1 MGWLE
6 HHREHQAEQAHEEW
20 ATQVGHLKQLAD
32 LAHRFTG
39 DPVPLD
45 SGIVARRGER
55 CYLLLPAATLI
66 EPRRLPGHWAGATQG
81 VSFHIARGVS
91 YRVGGTRGHYEQGD
105 EEPTAID
112 QGPVLISDQRVVF
125 AGTKASREW
134 LFAKVIGF
142 HHDEHQPWTAIQ
154 VSNRQKVSGFRYPAE
169 QATDVRFRLELALA
183 SFTGTRDQFA
193 ASIDAQVVEAE
204 AAEPAEP
211 AATQPVSTEPVAATA
226 ATAPAAAL
234 PPAGW
239 YPNPQAT
246 GQRYWDG
253 ASWTDATAP

>member
-6 HHREHQAEQAHEEW
+6 HHREHQAEQAHQEW

-32 LAHRFTG
+32 LAHSWAG

-45 SGIVARRGER
+45 VGIVPKRGER
-55 CYLLLPAATLI
+55 AYLVLTGASLI

-91 YRVGGTRGHYEQGD
+91 YRVGGSRGHYEQGA

-112 QGPVLISDQRVVF
+112 EGTVLISDQRAVF
-125 AGTKASREW
+125 AGTTASREW
-134 LFAKVIGF
+134 LYAKVIGF
-142 HHDEHQPWTAIQ
+142 HHDDHLPWTAIQ

-183 SFTGTRDQFA
+183 NFSGSHQQFA
-193 ASIDAQVVEAE
+193 ASIDAQVAEAV
-204 AAEPAEP
+204 AAEPDHPAE
-211 AATQPVSTEPVAATA
+211 T
-226 ATAPAAAL
+226 L

-253 ASWTDATAP
+253 ASWTDVTAP